1 MRPAWTVFAL
11 VLVVSMAAACSTS
24 PPGQPADAV
33 KRFFQAVEAGDC
45 SAAIGTLSAAYRVEL
60 EKRNLPCDEYIAM
73 LRGVRLERVIETQV
87 DGRNQKAHLVRTHIR
102 GRQTDSIIRVE
113 AEDGQW
119 RIFSM

>member
-1 MRPAWTVFAL
+1 MRPARFVF
-11 VLVVSMAAACSTS
+11 VLWMVAACSSS
-24 PPGQPADAV
+24 PPGQPEDVV

-45 SAAIGTLSAAYRVEL
+45 SAAIGTLSQAYRTEL
-60 EKRNLPCDEYIAM
+60 KEKNLPCDEY
-73 LRGVRLERVIETQV
+73 LETVRFQLERVIETKV
-87 DGRNQKAHLVRTHIR
+87 DGRNQKAHLVRAHIR

>member
-1 MRPAWTVFAL
+1 MRPAWFVF
-11 VLVVSMAAACSTS
+11 VLWMVAACSSS

-45 SAAIGTLSAAYRVEL
+45 NAAMATLSRAYRTEL
-60 EKRNLPCDEYIAM
+60 QAKQLPCDEYIETW
-73 LRGVRLERVIETQV
+73 RRSRLERVIETRI
-87 DGRNQKAHLVRTHIR
+87 DGRNQEAHLVRTHIR